1 MDLDFIIFV
10 INFIFSILYIVIILR
25 ALLPWIP
32 NSRNNP
38 ILGIIYAVTDPVLNI
53 IRYGLPPSAIGID
66 VSPFIILVFVWL
78 IHQFILRII

>member
-10 INFIFSILYIVIILR
+10 INFIFSLFYIVIILR

-38 ILGIIYAVTDPVLNI
+38 ILGIVYAITDPVLNI
-53 IRYGLPPSAIGID
+53 IRCGLPPSTIGID
-66 VSPFIILVFVWL
+66 VSPFVILVFVWL